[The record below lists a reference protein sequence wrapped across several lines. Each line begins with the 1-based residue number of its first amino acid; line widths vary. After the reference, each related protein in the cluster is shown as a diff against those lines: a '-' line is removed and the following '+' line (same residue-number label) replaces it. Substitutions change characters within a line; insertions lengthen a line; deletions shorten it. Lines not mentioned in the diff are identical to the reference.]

1 MRCSFN
7 NSDSKTSPSDCDSY
21 LTNPSEKIG
30 SYYNGNLSVPFK
42 KKYKL
47 PVSNDN
53 NKNSL
58 RFLYQF
64 MDANDNP
71 SFLVK
76 VFDSENVHLKNNIS
90 SILLQSITQANTYEF
105 YQGDAMTIYLSRSIK
120 KIIIPNWKA
129 IMGFQPDYDIKPYLK
144 SRSEVARAQ
153 YNAKTFITVQ
163 GEADITTVLNTF
175 GLIGGAW
182 SLAVAV
188 YKLLFGDDA
197 IQPFGFI
204 QKHGYFHKQTKENL
218 TKFLSA
224 LPLVQ
229 FSDSSNNIDYENHAK
244 KLEKKINDLEL
255 FLRDYVVE
263 VQQLD
268 KAYKNLENSNDK

>member
-1 MRCSFN
+1 MDCGFN
-7 NSDSKTSPSDCDSY
+7 ISDLSIRPSDCDSY

-30 SYYNGNLSVPFK
+30 PYYNGNLSVPFK

-47 PVSNDN
+47 PLLSNDN
-53 NKNSL
+53 NGNTL
-58 RFLYQF
+58 FFFYQF

-71 SFLVK
+71 SFVVK
-76 VFDSENVHLKNNIS
+76 VFDSENIYLKKNIS

-105 YQGDAMTIYLSRSIK
+105 YQGDSMTIYLSRRIR

-129 IMGFQPDYDIKPYLK
+129 IMGFRPDYDIKPYLK

-153 YNAKTFITVQ
+153 HNAKTYIMVK
-163 GEADITTVLNTF
+163 GETDITTVLNTL

-182 SLAVAV
+182 SLAVAA

-204 QKHGYFHKQTKENL
+204 QKH
-218 TKFLSA
+218 
-224 LPLVQ
+224 
-229 FSDSSNNIDYENHAK
+229 
-244 KLEKKINDLEL
+244 
-255 FLRDYVVE
+255 
-263 VQQLD
+263 
-268 KAYKNLENSNDK
+268 